1 MNSDCGNTEECS
13 SYERHKKIVKTKVL
27 IVDDHKAF
35 RDTLKT
41 LINLQADMEVV
52 GEAEDGQKAVAITRE
67 LLPDVIIMDVK
78 MPVMD
83 GVEAT
88 RRILAEMAEMK
99 ILAHSM
105 YSSDGFLSGMMK
117 AGAVGFFLKGD
128 DFDELASAIRKAAG
142 SQST

>member
-1 MNSDCGNTEECS
+1 
-13 SYERHKKIVKTKVL
+13 VKTRVL
-27 IVDDHKAF
+27 IADDHKAF
-35 RDTLKT
+35 RDTLRT

-88 RRILAEMAEMK
+88 QRILAELPGMK

-105 YSSDGFLSGMMK
+105 YSSDGFLSGMMM

-128 DFDELASAIRKAAG
+128 DFEELANAIRKAAG
-142 SQST
+142 SQSA

>member
-1 MNSDCGNTEECS
+1 MAKEKTV
-13 SYERHKKIVKTKVL
+13 KIKVL
-27 IVDDHKAF
+27 IVDDHKEF
-35 RDTLKT
+35 RDMLKT

-88 RRILAEMAEMK
+88 RRILTEMTWMK

-105 YSSDGFLSGMMK
+105 YSSDGFLYGMME
-117 AGAVGFFLKGD
+117 AGAVGYILKGN
-128 DFDELASAIRKAAG
+128 DFEELAGAIRKASSSG
-142 SQST
+142 NQ